1 MNILISGDSW
11 SQGEWAGTWRQEP
24 STYGVHHPG
33 INQYLQDAGHSVVNV
48 GAGAIGNLQALENL
62 NHQLDNCK
70 FDCLIFFFTD
80 PLRDC
85 NEQEIKVGKLF
96 ELLEIKTNLFL
107 ERIDEIKT
115 RYTDLKI
122 ILIGGYAKIETDNK
136 NIDYIIPSI
145 IELLVPGHVDTKCAD
160 SPEWKQYLPTLSF
173 FSNTQ
178 EKQQI
183 IDFFKLTTQKFK
195 IMGQHK
201 DLFYPDGYHPNRHAH
216 RLLTNKILEL
226 LAI

>member
-11 SQGEWAGTWRQEP
+11 SQGEWDGNWQHVP
-24 STYGVHHPG
+24 STYRVCHPG
-33 INQYLQDAGHSVVNV
+33 INQYLQEAGHQIVNV

-62 NHQLDNCK
+62 NYQLDNHR
-70 FDCLIFFFTD
+70 FDYLIFFFTD

-85 NEQEIKVGKLF
+85 NSQEIKTGKLF
-96 ELLEIKTNLFL
+96 ELIEIKTKLFL
-107 ERIDEIKT
+107 KNLDEIKT

-136 NIDYIIPSI
+136 HIDYVIPSV
-145 IELLVPGHVDTKCAD
+145 IELLVPGYVDTKCAD
-160 SPEWKQYLPTLSF
+160 SPEWKEHLSTLSL
-173 FSNTQ
+173 FSSIK

-183 IDFFKLTTQKFK
+183 IDFFKLTNQKFK
-195 IMGQHK
+195 VMKQHK
-201 DLFYPDGYHPNRHAH
+201 NLFYPDGCHPNRHAH
-216 RLLTNKILEL
+216 RLLTDKILEL